1 MRKFIGF
8 MVILA
13 LLWLAKLSYDSYQLS
28 QRFDLLEQNITQIEQ
43 NNANLNDHL
52 VALQR
57 QLANPST
64 TASNSPSEHTSS
76 ASLHATLNP
85 VAVIKQQLELVQFAL
100 QQHQYIYAV
109 DKLNQL
115 NQLLPSYTL
124 APALER
130 SLHESINK
138 DKQAIQ
144 QFIISKNQQQ
154 QSFDDLIQLIDKDL
168 QTAQENSHVELKRQ
182 QQQHFWEGW
191 FQLQRVDRA
200 PAELINRRI
209 ILKEVQLRLLLARQ
223 AINDGHLTE
232 YQHVLTM
239 ATQQLA
245 QLPDKASQDLKM
257 RLEKLKQLPTLPV
270 PKLITLELLG

>member
-1 MRKFIGF
+1 MRKFIGLI
-8 MVILA
+8 VILA
-13 LLWLAKLSYDSYQLS
+13 LLWLAKLSYDSYLLS
-28 QRFDLLEQNITQIEQ
+28 QRFDLLQQNITQMEQ

-57 QLANPST
+57 QFTNPADQSST
-64 TASNSPSEHTSS
+64 TSEPAPSAAIHT
-76 ASLHATLNP
+76 ALNP
-85 VAVIKQQLELVQFAL
+85 VILVKQQLELVQFAL

-115 NQLLPSYTL
+115 NQSLASYTL

-130 SLHESINK
+130 SLHESIIK

-144 QFIISKNQQQ
+144 QFVISKNQQQ
-154 QSFDDLIQLIDKDL
+154 QSFDDLIQLIDQDL
-168 QTAQENSHVELKRQ
+168 QMAQENTHVELKRQ
-182 QQQHFWEGW
+182 QQQHFWQGW

-232 YQHVLTM
+232 YQHVLSM
-239 ATQQLA
+239 AIQQLA
-245 QLPDKASQDLKM
+245 QLPDQSSQDLKL
-257 RLEKLKQLPTLPV
+257 RLEKLKQLPALPV

>member
-1 MRKFIGF
+1 MRKFIGLIL
-8 MVILA
+8 ILA
-13 LLWLAKLSYDSYQLS
+13 LLWLAKLSYDSYLLS
-28 QRFDLLEQNITQIEQ
+28 QRFDLLQQNITQMEQ

-57 QLANPST
+57 QFTYPADQSS
-64 TASNSPSEHTSS
+64 TASEPAPSAAIHT
-76 ASLHATLNP
+76 ALNP
-85 VAVIKQQLELVQFAL
+85 VILVKQQLELVQFAL

-115 NQLLPSYTL
+115 NQSLASYTL

-130 SLHESINK
+130 SLHESITK

-144 QFIISKNQQQ
+144 QFVISKNQQQ
-154 QSFDDLIQLIDKDL
+154 QSFDDLIQLIDQDL
-168 QTAQENSHVELKRQ
+168 QMAQENTHVELKRQ
-182 QQQHFWEGW
+182 QQQHFWQGW

-232 YQHVLTM
+232 YQHVLSM
-239 ATQQLA
+239 AIQQLA
-245 QLPDKASQDLKM
+245 QLPDQSSQDLKL
-257 RLEKLKQLPTLPV
+257 RLEKLKQLPALPV

>member
-1 MRKFIGF
+1 MRKFIGLIL
-8 MVILA
+8 ILA
-13 LLWLAKLSYDSYQLS
+13 LLWLAKLSYDSYLLS
-28 QRFDLLEQNITQIEQ
+28 QRFDLLLQNITQMEQ

-57 QLANPST
+57 QFTNPADQSS
-64 TASNSPSEHTSS
+64 TASEPAPSAAIHT
-76 ASLHATLNP
+76 ALNP
-85 VAVIKQQLELVQFAL
+85 VILVKQQLELVQFAL

-115 NQLLPSYTL
+115 NQSLASYTL

-130 SLHESINK
+130 SLHESITK

-144 QFIISKNQQQ
+144 QFVISKNQQQ
-154 QSFDDLIQLIDKDL
+154 QSFDDLIQLIDQDL
-168 QTAQENSHVELKRQ
+168 QMAQENTHVELKRQ
-182 QQQHFWEGW
+182 QQQHFWQGW

-232 YQHVLTM
+232 YQHVLSM
-239 ATQQLA
+239 AIQQLA
-245 QLPDKASQDLKM
+245 QLPDQSSQDLKL
-257 RLEKLKQLPTLPV
+257 RLEKLKQLPALPV

>member
-1 MRKFIGF
+1 MRKSIGLI
-8 MVILA
+8 VILA
-13 LLWLAKLSYDSYQLS
+13 LLWLAKLSYDSYLLS
-28 QRFDLLEQNITQIEQ
+28 QRFDVLQQNFTQMEQ

-57 QLANPST
+57 QLTSPTNQSS
-64 TASNSPSEHTSS
+64 TASSEPAPSAAIHT
-76 ASLHATLNP
+76 ALNP
-85 VAVIKQQLELVQFAL
+85 VILVKQQLELVQFAL

-115 NQLLPSYTL
+115 NQSLASYAL

-138 DKQAIQ
+138 DKQSIQ
-144 QFIISKNQQQ
+144 QFVISKNQQQ

-168 QTAQENSHVELKRQ
+168 QMAQENTHVELKRQ
-182 QQQHFWEGW
+182 QQQHFWQGW
-191 FQLQRVDRA
+191 FQLQRVDHA

-232 YQHVLTM
+232 YQHVLSM
-239 ATQQLA
+239 AIQQLA
-245 QLPDKASQDLKM
+245 QLPDQSSQDLKL
-257 RLEKLKQLPTLPV
+257 RLEKLKQLPALPV

>member
-1 MRKFIGF
+1 MRKFIGLI
-8 MVILA
+8 VILA
-13 LLWLAKLSYDSYQLS
+13 SLWLVKLSYDSYLLS
-28 QRFDLLEQNITQIEQ
+28 QRFDLLQQNITQMEQ

-57 QLANPST
+57 QFTNPADQSS
-64 TASNSPSEHTSS
+64 TASEPAPSAAIHT
-76 ASLHATLNP
+76 ALNP
-85 VAVIKQQLELVQFAL
+85 VILVKQQLELVQFAL

-115 NQLLPSYTL
+115 NQSLASYTL

-130 SLHESINK
+130 SLHESIIK

-144 QFIISKNQQQ
+144 QFVISKNQQQ
-154 QSFDDLIQLIDKDL
+154 QSFDDLIQLIDQDL
-168 QTAQENSHVELKRQ
+168 QMAQENTHVELKRQ
-182 QQQHFWEGW
+182 QQQHFWQGW

-232 YQHVLTM
+232 YQHVLSM
-239 ATQQLA
+239 AIQQLA
-245 QLPDKASQDLKM
+245 QLPDQSSQDLKL
-257 RLEKLKQLPTLPV
+257 RLEKLKQLPALPV

>member
-1 MRKFIGF
+1 MRKFIGLIL
-8 MVILA
+8 ILA
-13 LLWLAKLSYDSYQLS
+13 LLWLAKLSYDSYLLS
-28 QRFDLLEQNITQIEQ
+28 QRFDLLQQNITQMEQ

-57 QLANPST
+57 QFTNPADQSS
-64 TASNSPSEHTSS
+64 TASEPAPSAAIHT
-76 ASLHATLNP
+76 ALNP
-85 VAVIKQQLELVQFAL
+85 VILVKQQLELVQFAL

-115 NQLLPSYTL
+115 NQSLASYTL

-130 SLHESINK
+130 SLHESIIK

-144 QFIISKNQQQ
+144 QFVISKNQQQ
-154 QSFDDLIQLIDKDL
+154 QSFDDLIQLIDQDL
-168 QTAQENSHVELKRQ
+168 QMAQENTHVELKRQ
-182 QQQHFWEGW
+182 QQQHFWQGW

-232 YQHVLTM
+232 YQHVLSM
-239 ATQQLA
+239 AIQQLA
-245 QLPDKASQDLKM
+245 QLPDQSSQDLKL
-257 RLEKLKQLPTLPV
+257 RLEKLKQLPALPV

>member
-1 MRKFIGF
+1 MRKFIGLI
-8 MVILA
+8 VILA
-13 LLWLAKLSYDSYQLS
+13 SLWLVKLSYDSYLLS
-28 QRFDLLEQNITQIEQ
+28 QRFDLLQQNITQMEQ

-57 QLANPST
+57 QFTNPADQSST
-64 TASNSPSEHTSS
+64 TSEPAPSAAIHT
-76 ASLHATLNP
+76 ALNP
-85 VAVIKQQLELVQFAL
+85 VILVKQQLELVQFAL

-115 NQLLPSYTL
+115 NQSLASYTL

-130 SLHESINK
+130 SLHESIIK

-144 QFIISKNQQQ
+144 QFVISKNQQQ
-154 QSFDDLIQLIDKDL
+154 QSFDDLIQLIDQDL
-168 QTAQENSHVELKRQ
+168 QMAQENTHVELKRQ
-182 QQQHFWEGW
+182 QQQHFWQGW

-232 YQHVLTM
+232 YQHVLSM
-239 ATQQLA
+239 AIQQLA
-245 QLPDKASQDLKM
+245 QLPDQSSQDLKL
-257 RLEKLKQLPTLPV
+257 RLEKLKQLPALPV

>member
-1 MRKFIGF
+1 MRKFIGLI
-8 MVILA
+8 VILA
-13 LLWLAKLSYDSYQLS
+13 SLWLAKLSYESNLLS
-28 QRFDLLEQNITQIEQ
+28 QRFDLLQQNITQMEQ

-57 QLANPST
+57 QFTNPADQSS
-64 TASNSPSEHTSS
+64 TASEPAPSAAIHT
-76 ASLHATLNP
+76 ALNP
-85 VAVIKQQLELVQFAL
+85 VILVKQQLELVQFAL

-115 NQLLPSYTL
+115 NQSLASYTL

-130 SLHESINK
+130 SLHESIIK

-144 QFIISKNQQQ
+144 QFVISKNQQQ
-154 QSFDDLIQLIDKDL
+154 QSFDDLIQLIDQDL
-168 QTAQENSHVELKRQ
+168 QMAQENTHVELKRQ
-182 QQQHFWEGW
+182 QQQHFWQGW

-232 YQHVLTM
+232 YQHVLSM
-239 ATQQLA
+239 AIQQLA
-245 QLPDKASQDLKM
+245 QLPDQSSQDLKL
-257 RLEKLKQLPTLPV
+257 RLEKLKQLPALPV

>member
-8 MVILA
+8 IVILA

-28 QRFDLLEQNITQIEQ
+28 QRFDLLQQNITQIEQ

-57 QLANPST
+57 QLSNPSNT
-64 TASNSPSEHTSS
+64 GS
-76 ASLHATLNP
+76 ASQGEQTLSAPIHTALNP
-85 VAVIKQQLELVQFAL
+85 VVVIKQQLELVQFAL

-115 NQLLPSYTL
+115 NQSLAGYTL

-144 QFIISKNQQQ
+144 QFVISKNQQQ
-154 QSFDDLIQLIDKDL
+154 QNFDDLIQLIDKDL
-168 QTAQENSHVELKRQ
+168 QKAQENTHVELKRQ
-182 QQQHFWEGW
+182 KQHYFWEGW

-232 YQHVLTM
+232 YQHVLSM
-239 ATQQLA
+239 AIQQLA
-245 QLPDKASQDLKM
+245 QLPDQSSQDLKM

>member
-1 MRKFIGF
+1 MRKFIGLI
-8 MVILA
+8 VILA
-13 LLWLAKLSYDSYQLS
+13 LLWLAKLSYDSYLLS
-28 QRFDLLEQNITQIEQ
+28 QRFDLLQQNITQMEQ

-57 QLANPST
+57 QFTNPADQSS
-64 TASNSPSEHTSS
+64 TASEPVPSAAIHT
-76 ASLHATLNP
+76 ALNP
-85 VAVIKQQLELVQFAL
+85 VILVKQQLELVQFAL

-115 NQLLPSYTL
+115 NQVLPGYTL

-144 QFIISKNQQQ
+144 QFVISKNQQQ

-168 QTAQENSHVELKRQ
+168 QMAQENSHVELKRS

-191 FQLQRVDRA
+191 FQLQHVDRA

-232 YQHVLTM
+232 YQHVLSM
-239 ATQQLA
+239 AIQQLA
-245 QLPDKASQDLKM
+245 QLPDQSSQDLKL
-257 RLEKLKQLPTLPV
+257 RLEKLKQLPALSV

>member
-1 MRKFIGF
+1 MRKFIGLI
-8 MVILA
+8 VILA
-13 LLWLAKLSYDSYQLS
+13 LLWLAKLSYDSYLLS
-28 QRFDLLEQNITQIEQ
+28 QRFDLLQQNITQMEQ

-57 QLANPST
+57 QFTNPADQSS
-64 TASNSPSEHTSS
+64 TASEPAASAAIHT
-76 ASLHATLNP
+76 ALNP
-85 VAVIKQQLELVQFAL
+85 VILVKQQLELVQFAL

-115 NQLLPSYTL
+115 NQSLANYTL

-130 SLHESINK
+130 SLHESITK

-144 QFIISKNQQQ
+144 QFVISKNQQQ
-154 QSFDDLIQLIDKDL
+154 QSFDDLIQLIDQDL
-168 QTAQENSHVELKRQ
+168 QMAQENTHVELKRQ
-182 QQQHFWEGW
+182 QQQHFWQGW

-232 YQHVLTM
+232 YQHVLSM
-239 ATQQLA
+239 AIQQLA
-245 QLPDKASQDLKM
+245 QLPDQSSQDLKL
-257 RLEKLKQLPTLPV
+257 RLEKLKQLPALPV

>member
-1 MRKFIGF
+1 MRKFIGLIL
-8 MVILA
+8 ILA
-13 LLWLAKLSYDSYQLS
+13 LLWLAKLSYDSYLLS
-28 QRFDLLEQNITQIEQ
+28 QRFDLLQQNITQMEQ

-57 QLANPST
+57 QFTNPADQSST
-64 TASNSPSEHTSS
+64 TSEPAPSAAIYT
-76 ASLHATLNP
+76 ALNP
-85 VAVIKQQLELVQFAL
+85 VILVKQQLELVQFAL

-115 NQLLPSYTL
+115 NQSLASYTL

-130 SLHESINK
+130 SLHESITK

-144 QFIISKNQQQ
+144 QFVISKNQQQ
-154 QSFDDLIQLIDKDL
+154 QSFDDLIQLIDQDL
-168 QTAQENSHVELKRQ
+168 QMAQENTHVELKRQ
-182 QQQHFWEGW
+182 QQQHFWQGW

-232 YQHVLTM
+232 YQHVLSM
-239 ATQQLA
+239 AIQQLA
-245 QLPDKASQDLKM
+245 QLPDQSSQDLRL
-257 RLEKLKQLPTLPV
+257 RLEKLKQLPALPV

>member
-1 MRKFIGF
+1 MRKFIGLI
-8 MVILA
+8 VILA
-13 LLWLAKLSYDSYQLS
+13 LLWLAKLSYDSYLLS
-28 QRFDLLEQNITQIEQ
+28 QRFDLLQQNITQMEQ

-57 QLANPST
+57 QFTNPADQSS
-64 TASNSPSEHTSS
+64 TASEPAPSAAIHT
-76 ASLHATLNP
+76 ALNP
-85 VAVIKQQLELVQFAL
+85 VILVKQQLELVQFAL

-115 NQLLPSYTL
+115 NQSLASYTL

-130 SLHESINK
+130 SLHESIIK

-144 QFIISKNQQQ
+144 QFVISKNQQQ
-154 QSFDDLIQLIDKDL
+154 QSFDDLIQLIDQDL
-168 QTAQENSHVELKRQ
+168 QMAQENTHVELKRQ
-182 QQQHFWEGW
+182 QQQHFWQGW

-232 YQHVLTM
+232 YQHVLSM
-239 ATQQLA
+239 AIQQLA
-245 QLPDKASQDLKM
+245 QLPDQSSQDLKL
-257 RLEKLKQLPTLPV
+257 RLEKLKQLPALPV

>member
-1 MRKFIGF
+1 MRKFIGL
-8 MVILA
+8 MMILA

-28 QRFDLLEQNITQIEQ
+28 QRFDLLQQNMTQIEQ

-57 QLANPST
+57 QLANPSNAAS
-64 TASNSPSEHTSS
+64 TAQGEQAISAPIHT
-76 ASLHATLNP
+76 TLNP
-85 VAVIKQQLELVQFAL
+85 VVLIKQQLELVQFAL

-115 NQLLPSYTL
+115 NQALSSYTL

-144 QFIISKNQQQ
+144 QFVISKSQQQ
-154 QSFDDLIQLIDKDL
+154 QNFDDLIQMIDQDL
-168 QTAQENSHVELKRQ
+168 QIAQENSHIELKRS
-182 QQQHFWEGW
+182 QQHFWQGW
-191 FQLQRVDRA
+191 FQLQRVEHV
-200 PAELINRRI
+200 PAELVNRRI

-223 AINDGHLTE
+223 ALNDGHLTE
-232 YQHVLTM
+232 YQHVLNM

-245 QLPDKASQDLKM
+245 QFPDQSSQDLKV
-257 RLEKLKQLPTLPV
+257 RLEKLKQLPAVPV